1 MFPGPGKA
9 TVHHPGTRWRSSLTA
24 KNSGKQGLLLY
35 SKPELA
41 LLAGYGNALTERRF
55 HKHGQKT
62 CSLTC
67 EDIDLSH
74 LTPEKKS
81 IGNLGERGDTLNRVL
96 AVRQEYLYH
105 RQPKDYR
112 L

>member
-1 MFPGPGKA
+1 MEILADSEKLGKNRA
-9 TVHHPGTRWRSSLTA
+9 AFVFEAGISSP
-24 KNSGKQGLLLY
+24 SRDY
-35 SKPELA
+35 R
-41 LLAGYGNALTERRF
+41 NALTERRF
-55 HKHGQKT
+55 HKHGQRI

-74 LTPEKKS
+74 LTQENQS
-81 IGNLGERGDTLNRVL
+81 IGNLKERGDTLNRVL